1 MKINGIEYVIEVH
14 NGSKFYYKMVDG
26 KKIELTTAELI
37 ELQKDLARMQQVN
50 QIREDI
56 INKINDKSLNSIQQI
71 YDYIDRMNIGE
82 YKEQILDEI
91 RNYLKNIEIDQIK
104 SMLLNAIKTK
114 SITNYKELEE
124 FLKEYDL
131 KEDKEELL
139 KYGKEELDK
148 INLNITPIE
157 EFKKFIKEEYQ
168 KAMMHN
174 SKFKV
179 DFSLK
184 DSMESKYFE
193 VSLFGEI
200 DGKFSEYNKNYYV
213 RFDENTHENLI
224 LPIIREIASQGIEH
238 NDYYKREDDFVNNR
252 YNYHLNSFKNV
263 DVSVKNVEQF
273 YADELKKTA
282 NQIEREYGI
291 NNNEETLEE
300 IEENY
305 SNTDDFTYE
314 ELEDMKAQN
323 LTAEEYRK
331 LHKSGPVLVRKKPDS
346 NNGFVNSIYLFM
358 FIEFISCLFILMQ
371 IILL

>member
-1 MKINGIEYVIEVH
+1 MK
-14 NGSKFYYKMVDG
+14 KFM
-26 KKIELTTAELI
+26 
-37 ELQKDLARMQQVN
+37 
-50 QIREDI
+50 
-56 INKINDKSLNSIQQI
+56 
-71 YDYIDRMNIGE
+71 
-82 YKEQILDEI
+82 
-91 RNYLKNIEIDQIK
+91 
-104 SMLLNAIKTK
+104 
-114 SITNYKELEE
+114 
-124 FLKEYDL
+124 
-131 KEDKEELL
+131 
-139 KYGKEELDK
+139 
-148 INLNITPIE
+148 E
-157 EFKKFIKEEYQ
+157 EFKAFIKEEYQ
-168 KAMMHN
+168 KAMMRN

-252 YNYHLNSFKNV
+252 YNYHLNSFKNI

-291 NNNEETLEE
+291 NNNEETVQE

-323 LTAEEYRK
+323 LTAEEYRQ

-346 NNGFVNSIYLFM
+346 NNGFVNVPSPGPISITKSSFV
-358 FIEFISCLFILMQ
+358 ILEVLPSKV
-371 IILL
+371 ITPEES